1 MLDEK
6 LSAIEQHYVQ
16 LEEQMGAPDVAAD
29 PRRLMELGRE
39 RSDLEPL
46 VSVYRDYREINR
58 QLADT
63 HAMLSADGSD
73 PEIAELARAEISDL
87 EARRDLVVD
96 EIKRLLLPKDPN
108 DDKSV
113 VIEIRAGAGGDEAAL
128 FANELYAMYT
138 RFAEKHGCKIEVLS
152 SNPND
157 IGGMKEIIFEVKG
170 QGAYSL
176 LKYESGVHRVQ
187 RVPVTESKGRIHT
200 STVTVAVMPEAEEV
214 DVEVREEDLKI
225 DVYRSGGHGGQSVNT
240 TDSAVRI
247 THLPT
252 GIVVTCQDERS
263 QLKNRLKAM
272 TVLRTRLYEME
283 LERRQQE
290 LGAERRSQVGTG
302 DRSEKIR
309 TYNFPDD
316 RVTDHRIKLTVSG
329 VPRVLTG
336 DIDNI
341 VETLRLTD
349 QAERLKSEGLDLDGS
364 SNGHRR

>member
-6 LSAIEQHYVQ
+6 LSAIEQHYAQ
-16 LEEQMGAPDVAAD
+16 LEEQMGGPDVAAD

-39 RSDLEPL
+39 RSELETL
-46 VSVYRDYREINR
+46 VGVYRDYREINR
-58 QLADT
+58 QIADT
-63 HAMLSADGSD
+63 ESMLNADGSD
-73 PEIAELARAEISDL
+73 VELAELVRTELADL
-87 EARRDLVVD
+87 EGRRERALD

-108 DDKSV
+108 DDKNV
-113 VIEIRAGAGGDEAAL
+113 IIEIRAGAGGDEAAL
-128 FANELYAMYT
+128 FANELFAMYSK
-138 RFAEKHGCKIEVLS
+138 FAERHRFKIEVLS

-157 IGGMKEIIFEVKG
+157 IGGMKEIIFEVRG
-170 QGAYSL
+170 EGAYSV

-187 RVPVTESKGRIHT
+187 RVPVTEAKGRIHT
-200 STVTVAVMPEAEEV
+200 STATVSVMPEAEEV
-214 DVEVREEDLKI
+214 DVEVREDDLKI

-316 RVTDHRIKLTVSG
+316 RVTDHRVKLTVSG
-329 VPRVLTG
+329 VPRVLGG

-349 QAERLKSEGLDLDGS
+349 QAERLRSEGLDFDARED
-364 SNGHRR
+364 GHR